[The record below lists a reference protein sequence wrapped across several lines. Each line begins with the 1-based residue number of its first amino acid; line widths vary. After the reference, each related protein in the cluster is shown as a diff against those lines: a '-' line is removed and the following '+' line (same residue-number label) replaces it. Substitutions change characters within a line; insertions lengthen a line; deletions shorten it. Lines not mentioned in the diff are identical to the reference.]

1 MKRTIA
7 IVAGGDSSE
16 YEVSLNS
23 AKGIYSFIDK
33 EKYNLYIVELSRK
46 KWEAVLDDGSHS
58 PIDKND
64 FSFMDKGEKIIPDF
78 AYITIHGTPGENGI
92 LQGYFELIGIP
103 YSSCDVLV
111 SALTF
116 SKFTLNQYLKGFGI
130 RVAESMLVNKS
141 KGVSND
147 DVVNTIG
154 LPCFIKPN
162 ASGSSFGVTKVKT
175 ADQIQP
181 ALEAAFQESDDVMIE
196 AFMDG
201 IELANGCYK
210 TKKRSIV
217 FPITEVVSQNE
228 FFDYNAKYKGEVT
241 EITPARLSP
250 ELTDRVQQ
258 LTSAIYD
265 ILGCRG
271 IVRVD
276 YIITEGEKINMLEI
290 NATPGMTATS
300 FIPQQVRAA
309 GIDIKDVMTD
319 IIEDN
324 FTDFFT
330 K

>member
-1 MKRTIA
+1 MKRTVA
-7 IVAGGDSSE
+7 IIAGGDSSE
-16 YEVSLNS
+16 HEVSMNS

-33 EKYNLYIVELSRK
+33 EKYNLYIVELSK
-46 KWEAVLDDGSHS
+46 KAWEAVLADGTRSK
-58 PIDKND
+58 IDKND
-64 FSFMDKGEKIIPDF
+64 FSFMDGDKKVKPDF

-92 LQGYFELIGIP
+92 LQGYFELLDIP
-103 YSSCDVLV
+103 YSTCDVLV
-111 SALTF
+111 SAMTF

-130 RVAESMLVNKS
+130 RVAESMLVNKRFGIED
-141 KGVSND
+141 K
-147 DVVNTIG
+147 DVIEKIG

-181 ALEAAFQESDDVMIE
+181 ALKAAFAESDDVMIE

-210 TKKRSIV
+210 TKNKSVV
-217 FPITEVVSQNE
+217 FPITEVVSDNE

-250 ELTDRVQQ
+250 ELTERVKK
-258 LTSAIYD
+258 LTSAVYD
-265 ILGCRG
+265 ILGCKG

-290 NATPGMTATS
+290 NTTPGMTATS
-300 FIPQQVRAA
+300 FIPQQVKAA
-309 GIDIKDVMTD
+309 GLDMKDVMTD
-319 IIEDN
+319 IIEEGLE
-324 FTDFFT
+324 
-330 K
+330 KYSK

>member
-1 MKRTIA
+1 MKRTVA
-7 IVAGGDSSE
+7 IIAGGDSSE
-16 YEVSLNS
+16 HEVSMNS

-33 EKYNLYIVELSRK
+33 ERYNLYIVELSK
-46 KWEAVLDDGSHS
+46 KAWEAVLPDGTRSK
-58 PIDKND
+58 IDKND
-64 FSFMDKGEKIIPDF
+64 FSFMDGDKKIKPDF

-92 LQGYFELIGIP
+92 LQGYFELLDIP
-103 YSSCDVLV
+103 YSTCDVLV
-111 SALTF
+111 SAMTF

-130 RVAESMLVNKS
+130 RVAESMLVNKHF
-141 KGVSND
+141 GID
-147 DVVNTIG
+147 DKDVIEKIG

-181 ALEAAFQESDDVMIE
+181 ALQAAFAESDDVMIE

-210 TKKRSIV
+210 TKEKSVV
-217 FPITEVVSQNE
+217 FPITEVVSDNE

-250 ELTDRVQQ
+250 ELTERVKK

-265 ILGCRG
+265 ILGCKG
-271 IVRVD
+271 IVRID

-290 NATPGMTATS
+290 NTTPGMTATS

-309 GIDIKDVMTD
+309 GLDIKDVMTD
-319 IIEDN
+319 IIEEGL
-324 FTDFFT
+324 
-330 K
+330 KKYCK

>member
-1 MKRTIA
+1 MKRIIA

-16 YEVSLNS
+16 HDVSMRS
-23 AKGIYSFIDK
+23 AEGIYSFIDK
-33 EKYNLYIVELSRK
+33 DKYTLYIVELTKK
-46 KWEAVLDDGSHS
+46 KWEALLPDGSRA

-64 FSFMDKGEKIIPDF
+64 FSFSHDGQKVKPDF

-92 LQGYFELIGIP
+92 LQGYFELLGIP
-103 YSSCDVLV
+103 YSTCDVLV
-111 SALTF
+111 SAMTF
-116 SKFTLNQYLKGFGI
+116 SKFTLNQYLKGFGV
-130 RVAESMLVNKS
+130 RVAESLLVNKRHGIS
-141 KGVSND
+141 D
-147 DVVNTIG
+147 EDVIEKIG

-181 ALEAAFQESDDVMIE
+181 ALKEAFAESDDVMIE

-210 TKKRSIV
+210 TRDKSV
-217 FPITEVVSQNE
+217 VLPITEVVSKNE

-250 ELTDRVQQ
+250 ELTDRVQK

-265 ILGCRG
+265 ILGCKG

-290 NATPGMTATS
+290 NTTPGMTATS

-319 IIEDN
+319 IIEDS
-324 FTDFFT
+324 FQ

>member
-7 IVAGGDSSE
+7 IIAGGDSSE
-16 YEVSLNS
+16 YEVSMSS

-33 EKYNLYIVELSRK
+33 EKYNLYLVELTRH
-46 KWEAVLDDGSHS
+46 KWEAILTDDSRT

-64 FSFMDKGEKIIPDF
+64 FSFMENGVKVKPDF

-92 LQGYFELIGIP
+92 LQGYFELLGIP
-103 YSSCDVLV
+103 YSTCDVLV

-116 SKFTLNQYLKGFGI
+116 SKFTLNQYLKSFGV
-130 RVAESMLVNKS
+130 RVAESMLVNKHHE
-141 KGVSND
+141 VSED
-147 DVVNTIG
+147 LIIEKIG

-175 ADQIQP
+175 REQIRP
-181 ALEAAFQESDDVMIE
+181 ALEDAFEESDDVMIE

-210 TKKRSIV
+210 TKEKSV
-217 FPITEVVSQNE
+217 VLPITEVVSQNE

-250 ELTDRVQQ
+250 ELTDRVQK
-258 LTSAIYD
+258 LSSAIYD
-265 ILGCRG
+265 ILKCKG
-271 IVRVD
+271 IVRID
-276 YIITEGEKINMLEI
+276 YIITEGEKINMLEV
-290 NATPGMTATS
+290 NTTPGMTATS

-309 GIDIKDVMTD
+309 GLDIKEVMTD
-319 IIEDN
+319 IIEN
-324 FTDFFT
+324 AF
-330 K
+330 

>member
-7 IVAGGDSSE
+7 IIAGGDSSE
-16 YEVSLNS
+16 YEVSMNS

-33 EKYNLYIVELSRK
+33 EKYNLYLVELTRQ
-46 KWEAVLDDGSHS
+46 KWEAILTDGSRT

-64 FSFMDKGEKIIPDF
+64 FSFMENGVKVKPDF

-92 LQGYFELIGIP
+92 LQGYFELLGIP
-103 YSSCDVLV
+103 YSTCDVLV

-116 SKFTLNQYLKGFGI
+116 SKFTLNQYLKSFGI
-130 RVAESMLVNKS
+130 RVAESMLVNKQHE
-141 KGVSND
+141 VSED
-147 DVVNTIG
+147 LIIEKIG

-175 ADQIQP
+175 REQIRP
-181 ALEAAFQESDDVMIE
+181 ALQAAFEESDDVMIE

-210 TKKRSIV
+210 TKEKSVIL
-217 FPITEVVSQNE
+217 PITEVVSQNE

-258 LTSAIYD
+258 LSSAIYD
-265 ILGCRG
+265 ILKCKG
-271 IVRVD
+271 IVRID
-276 YIITEGEKINMLEI
+276 YIITEGEKINMLEV
-290 NATPGMTATS
+290 NTTPGMTATS

-309 GIDIKDVMTD
+309 GLDIKEVMTD
-319 IIEDN
+319 IIEN
-324 FTDFFT
+324 AF
-330 K
+330 

>member
-1 MKRTIA
+1 MKRIIA

-16 YEVSLNS
+16 HDVSMRS
-23 AKGIYSFIDK
+23 AEGIYSFIDQD
-33 EKYNLYIVELSRK
+33 KYTLYIVELTRQ
-46 KWEAVLDDGSHS
+46 KWEALLPDGTRASV
-58 PIDKND
+58 DKND
-64 FSFMDKGEKIIPDF
+64 FSFVHDGQKIIPDF

-92 LQGYFELIGIP
+92 LQGYFDLIGIP
-103 YSSCDVLV
+103 YSTCDVLV
-111 SALTF
+111 SAMTF
-116 SKFTLNQYLKGFGI
+116 SKFTLNQYLKGYGV
-130 RVAESMLVNKS
+130 RVAESMLVNKHRE
-141 KGVSND
+141 VSD
-147 DVVNTIG
+147 DVIVEKIG

-175 ADQIQP
+175 KEQIRP
-181 ALEAAFQESDDVMIE
+181 ALEAAFKESSDVMIE

-210 TKKRSIV
+210 TKDKSVV

-241 EITPARLSP
+241 EITPARLSE
-250 ELTDRVQQ
+250 ELTERVKK

-265 ILGCRG
+265 ILGCKG

-290 NATPGMTATS
+290 NTTPGMTATS
-300 FIPQQVRAA
+300 FIPQQVCAA
-309 GIDIKDVMTD
+309 GIDIKEVMTD
-319 IIEDN
+319 IIEDH
-324 FTDFFT
+324 FD

>member
-7 IVAGGDSSE
+7 IIAGGDSSE
-16 YEVSLNS
+16 YEVSMNS

-33 EKYNLYIVELSRK
+33 EKYTLYLVELTRQ
-46 KWEAVLDDGSHS
+46 KWEAILTDGSRT

-64 FSFMDKGEKIIPDF
+64 FSFMENGVKVKPDF

-92 LQGYFELIGIP
+92 LQGYFELLGIP
-103 YSSCDVLV
+103 YSTCDVLV

-116 SKFTLNQYLKGFGI
+116 SKFTLNQYLKSFGI
-130 RVAESMLVNKS
+130 RVAESMLVNKQHE
-141 KGVSND
+141 VSED
-147 DVVNTIG
+147 LIIEKIG

-175 ADQIQP
+175 REQIRP
-181 ALEAAFQESDDVMIE
+181 ALQAAFEESDDVMIE

-210 TKKRSIV
+210 TKEKSVIL
-217 FPITEVVSQNE
+217 PITEVVSQNE

-250 ELTDRVQQ
+250 ELTDRVQK
-258 LTSAIYD
+258 LSSAIYD
-265 ILGCRG
+265 ILKCKG
-271 IVRVD
+271 IVRID
-276 YIITEGEKINMLEI
+276 YIITEGEKINMLEV
-290 NATPGMTATS
+290 NTTPGMTATS

-309 GIDIKDVMTD
+309 GLDIKEVMTD
-319 IIEDN
+319 IIEN
-324 FTDFFT
+324 AF
-330 K
+330 

>member
-1 MKRTIA
+1 MKRTVA
-7 IVAGGDSSE
+7 IIAGGDSSE
-16 YEVSLNS
+16 HEVSMNS

-33 EKYNLYIVELSRK
+33 ERYNLYIVELSK
-46 KWEAVLDDGSHS
+46 KAWEAVLADGSRS
-58 PIDKND
+58 TVDKND
-64 FSFMDKGEKIIPDF
+64 FSFMDGNKKIKPDF

-92 LQGYFELIGIP
+92 LQGYFELLDIP
-103 YSSCDVLV
+103 YSTCDVLV
-111 SALTF
+111 SAMTF

-130 RVAESMLVNKS
+130 RVAESMLVNKRFGIEN
-141 KGVSND
+141 K
-147 DVVNTIG
+147 DVVEKIG

-175 ADQIQP
+175 VEQIQP
-181 ALEAAFQESDDVMIE
+181 ALQAAFAESDDVMIE

-210 TKKRSIV
+210 TKDKSVV
-217 FPITEVVSQNE
+217 FPITEVVSDNE

-250 ELTDRVQQ
+250 ELTERVKK

-265 ILGCRG
+265 ILGCKG
-271 IVRVD
+271 IVRID

-290 NATPGMTATS
+290 NTTPGMTATS
-300 FIPQQVRAA
+300 FIPQQVKAA
-309 GIDIKDVMTD
+309 GLDIKDVMTD
-319 IIEDN
+319 IIEEGLSKSN
-324 FTDFFT
+324 

>member
-7 IVAGGDSSE
+7 IIAGGDSSE
-16 YEVSLNS
+16 YEVSMNS

-33 EKYNLYIVELSRK
+33 EKYNLYLVELTRQ
-46 KWEAVLDDGSHS
+46 KWEAILTDDSRT

-64 FSFMDKGEKIIPDF
+64 FSFMENGVKVKPDF

-92 LQGYFELIGIP
+92 LQGYFELLGIP
-103 YSSCDVLV
+103 YSTCDVLV

-116 SKFTLNQYLKGFGI
+116 SKFTLNQYLKSFGI
-130 RVAESMLVNKS
+130 RVAESMLVNKQHE
-141 KGVSND
+141 VSED
-147 DVVNTIG
+147 LIIEKIG

-175 ADQIQP
+175 REQIRP
-181 ALEAAFQESDDVMIE
+181 ALQAAFEESDDVMIE

-210 TKKRSIV
+210 TKEKSVIL
-217 FPITEVVSQNE
+217 PITEVVSQNE

-250 ELTDRVQQ
+250 ELTDRVQK
-258 LTSAIYD
+258 LSSAIYD
-265 ILGCRG
+265 ILKCKG
-271 IVRVD
+271 IVRID
-276 YIITEGEKINMLEI
+276 YIITEGEKINMLEV
-290 NATPGMTATS
+290 NTTPGMTATS

-309 GIDIKDVMTD
+309 GLDIKEVMTD
-319 IIEDN
+319 IIEN
-324 FTDFFT
+324 AF
-330 K
+330 

>member
-7 IVAGGDSSE
+7 IIAGGDSSE
-16 YEVSLNS
+16 YEVSMSS

-33 EKYNLYIVELSRK
+33 EKYNLYLVELTRH
-46 KWEAVLDDGSHS
+46 KWEAILNDGSRT

-64 FSFMDKGEKIIPDF
+64 FSFIEKGIKVKPDF

-92 LQGYFELIGIP
+92 LQGYFELLGIP
-103 YSSCDVLV
+103 YSTCDVLV

-116 SKFTLNQYLKGFGI
+116 SKFTLNQYLKSFGI
-130 RVAESMLVNKS
+130 RVAESMLVNKQHE
-141 KGVSND
+141 VSED
-147 DVVNTIG
+147 LIIEKIG

-175 ADQIQP
+175 REQIRP
-181 ALEAAFQESDDVMIE
+181 ALQAAFKESDDVMIE

-210 TKKRSIV
+210 TKEKSVIL
-217 FPITEVVSQNE
+217 PITEVVSQNE

-250 ELTDRVQQ
+250 ELTDRVQK
-258 LTSAIYD
+258 LSSAIYD
-265 ILGCRG
+265 ILKCKG
-271 IVRVD
+271 IVRID
-276 YIITEGEKINMLEI
+276 YIITEGEKINMLEV
-290 NATPGMTATS
+290 NTTPGMTATS

-309 GIDIKDVMTD
+309 GLDIKEVMTD
-319 IIEDN
+319 IIEN
-324 FTDFFT
+324 AF
-330 K
+330 

>member
-1 MKRTIA
+1 MKRIIA

-16 YEVSLNS
+16 HDVSMRS
-23 AKGIYSFIDK
+23 AEGIYSFIDK
-33 EKYNLYIVELSRK
+33 DKYTLSIVELTK
-46 KWEAVLDDGSHS
+46 EKWEALLPDGSRAA
-58 PIDKND
+58 IDKND
-64 FSFMDKGEKIIPDF
+64 FSFCHDGQKVRPDF

-103 YSSCDVLV
+103 YSTCDVLV
-111 SALTF
+111 SAMTF
-116 SKFTLNQYLKGFGI
+116 SKFTLNQYLKGFGV
-130 RVAESMLVNKS
+130 RVAESMLVNKRN
-141 KGVSND
+141 GVSD
-147 DVVNTIG
+147 EIVMEKIG

-175 ADQIQP
+175 KEQIQP
-181 ALEAAFQESDDVMIE
+181 ALEAAFKESDDVMIE

-210 TKKRSIV
+210 TKDKSVV
-217 FPITEVVSQNE
+217 FPITEVVSKNE
-228 FFDYNAKYKGEVT
+228 FFDYNAKYNGEVT

-250 ELTDRVQQ
+250 ELTDRVQK
-258 LTSAIYD
+258 LTSAVYD
-265 ILGCRG
+265 ILGCKG

-290 NATPGMTATS
+290 NTTPGMTATS

-319 IIEDN
+319 IIEDQFN
-324 FTDFFT
+324 
-330 K
+330 

>member
-1 MKRTIA
+1 MKRTVA
-7 IVAGGDSSE
+7 IIAGGDSSE

-33 EKYNLYIVELSRK
+33 EKYNLYIVELSK
-46 KWEAVLDDGSHS
+46 KAWEAVLADGTRAK
-58 PIDKND
+58 IDKND
-64 FSFMDKGEKIIPDF
+64 FSFMDGDNKIIPDF

-92 LQGYFELIGIP
+92 LQGYFELLGIP
-103 YSSCDVLV
+103 YSTCDVLV

-116 SKFTLNQYLKGFGI
+116 SKFTLNQYLKSFGV
-130 RVAESMLVNKS
+130 RVAESMLVNKKTGIS
-141 KGVSND
+141 D
-147 DVVNTIG
+147 DIVIEKIG

-175 ADQIQP
+175 REQIQP
-181 ALEAAFQESDDVMIE
+181 ALEAAFAESDDVMIE

-210 TKKRSIV
+210 TKDKSVV
-217 FPITEVVSQNE
+217 FPITEVVSDNE

-241 EITPARLSP
+241 EITPARLSD
-250 ELTDRVQQ
+250 ELTERVKK

-265 ILGCRG
+265 ILRCKG
-271 IVRVD
+271 IVRID

-290 NATPGMTATS
+290 NTTPGMTATS
-300 FIPQQVRAA
+300 FIPQQVKAA
-309 GIDIKDVMTD
+309 GLDIKDVMTD
-319 IIEDN
+319 IIEDGMKN
-324 FTDFFT
+324 VA

>member
-1 MKRTIA
+1 MKRIIA

-16 YEVSLNS
+16 HDVSMRS
-23 AKGIYSFIDK
+23 AEGIYSFIDK
-33 EKYNLYIVELSRK
+33 NKYTLYIVELTKK
-46 KWEAVLDDGSHS
+46 KWEALLPDGSRA

-64 FSFMDKGEKIIPDF
+64 FSFSHDGQKVKPDF

-92 LQGYFELIGIP
+92 LQGYFELLGIP
-103 YSSCDVLV
+103 YSTCDVLV
-111 SALTF
+111 SAMTF
-116 SKFTLNQYLKGFGI
+116 SKFTLNQYLKGFGV
-130 RVAESMLVNKS
+130 RVAESLLVNKRHGIS
-141 KGVSND
+141 D
-147 DVVNTIG
+147 EDVIEKIG

-181 ALEAAFQESDDVMIE
+181 ALKEAFAESDDVMIE

-210 TKKRSIV
+210 TRDKSV
-217 FPITEVVSQNE
+217 VLPITEVVSKNE

-250 ELTDRVQQ
+250 ELTDRVQK

-265 ILGCRG
+265 ILGCKG

-290 NATPGMTATS
+290 NTTPGMTATS

-319 IIEDN
+319 IIEDS
-324 FTDFFT
+324 FQ

>member
-7 IVAGGDSSE
+7 IIAGGDSSE
-16 YEVSLNS
+16 YEVSMNS

-33 EKYNLYIVELSRK
+33 EKYNLYLVELTRQ
-46 KWEAVLDDGSHS
+46 KWEAILTDGSRT

-64 FSFMDKGEKIIPDF
+64 FSFMENGVKVKPDF

-92 LQGYFELIGIP
+92 LQGYFELLGIP
-103 YSSCDVLV
+103 YSTCDVLV

-116 SKFTLNQYLKGFGI
+116 SKFTLNQYLKSFGI
-130 RVAESMLVNKS
+130 RVAESMLVNKQHE
-141 KGVSND
+141 VSED
-147 DVVNTIG
+147 LIIEKIG

-175 ADQIQP
+175 REQIRP
-181 ALEAAFQESDDVMIE
+181 ALEAAFKESDDVMIE

-210 TKKRSIV
+210 TKDKSVIL
-217 FPITEVVSQNE
+217 PITEVVSQNE

-250 ELTDRVQQ
+250 ELTDRVQK
-258 LTSAIYD
+258 LSSAIYD
-265 ILGCRG
+265 ILKCKG
-271 IVRVD
+271 IVRID
-276 YIITEGEKINMLEI
+276 YIITEGEKINMLEV
-290 NATPGMTATS
+290 NTTPGMTATS

-309 GIDIKDVMTD
+309 GLDIKEVMTD
-319 IIEDN
+319 IIEN
-324 FTDFFT
+324 AF
-330 K
+330 